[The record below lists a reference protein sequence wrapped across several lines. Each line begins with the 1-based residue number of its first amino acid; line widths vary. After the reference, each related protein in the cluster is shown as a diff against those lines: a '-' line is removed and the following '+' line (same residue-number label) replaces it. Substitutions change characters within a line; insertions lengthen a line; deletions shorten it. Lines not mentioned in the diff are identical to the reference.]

1 MERHLFTSESV
12 TEGHPDKMCDQISD
26 AILDALMEQDP
37 MSRVACETCTTT
49 GLVMVMGE
57 ITTNAYVDIQKIVR
71 DTVREIGYTRG
82 KYGFDA
88 DTCGVI
94 TAIDEQSADIAL
106 GVDKALEAKENKM
119 SEEEIAAIA
128 TNKISSPFGTALATY
143 RFAKAKL
150 INLKLAAPAVVAA
163 ICGSFIGAQIS
174 LRVPEHILSYVLMV
188 ILPVSAFLVL
198 NKKLFNDEGSEE
210 ITLNR
215 RTYLTATIAAFI
227 VGCYDGFYGPGTGT
241 FLIIAFTVF
250 AHLNIQTANAQAK
263 VINLTTNLTALAIF
277 LYNGQGV
284 LSLGLASAACN
295 MLGGY
300 IGAGLVMK
308 NGSKIAR
315 PSIVFVLFLLALKAL
330 GVY

>member
-1 MERHLFTSESV
+1 MNITLHTFLVVCPLVFLAGLV
-12 TEGHPDKMCDQISD
+12 D
-26 AILDALMEQDP
+26 AIGGGG
-37 MSRVACETCTTT
+37 
-49 GLVMVMGE
+49 GL
-57 ITTNAYVDIQKIVR
+57 ISLPA
-71 DTVREIGYTRG
+71 
-82 KYGFDA
+82 FL
-88 DTCGVI
+88 
-94 TAIDEQSADIAL
+94 IAGL
-106 GVDKALEAKENKM
+106 PPH
-119 SEEEIAAIA
+119 AAIA

-174 LRVPEHILSYVLMV
+174 LRVPEHILSYV
-188 ILPVSAFLVL
+188 FLVL

-227 VGCYDGFYGPGTGT
+227 VGCYDGFYGSGTGT